1 MMKQWLYNLLLLFL
15 SFLLAPYFDYGENGF
30 SLMIVTLLI
39 FFVLKSLFVSF
50 HSLLKEIF

>member
-1 MMKQWLYNLLLLFL
+1 MMKQWLYNLLLLLL
-15 SFLLAPYFDYGENGF
+15 SFLLAPYFDYGESTF

-50 HSLLKEIF
+50 QSLLKEIF